1 MDETKIESYLRDYG
15 EDLYRFCRSLA
26 RSREEA
32 EDLYQETFLKLYE
45 MADRLE
51 IRTNPKGCLM
61 MICVNLYRNY
71 KRKMAIRN
79 RITGTAQPEAD
90 LPSPEPD
97 ASDLVLQKEEHQI
110 LLRAVNDLADRYR
123 LPVLLH
129 YMEDQP
135 LDEIAAM
142 LKVPKGTVKSRLHR
156 ARKILKQKLED
167 AHYERSYE

>member
-1 MDETKIESYLRDYG
+1 M
-15 EDLYRFCRSLA
+15 
-26 RSREEA
+26 
-32 EDLYQETFLKLYE
+32 
-45 MADRLE
+45 
-51 IRTNPKGCLM
+51 
-61 MICVNLYRNY
+61 
-71 KRKMAIRN
+71 
-79 RITGTAQPEAD
+79 
-90 LPSPEPD
+90 
-97 ASDLVLQKEEHQI
+97 LQKEEHQI